1 MGPTGQV
8 TSNFGFAS
16 ADNFL
21 MDLHCKYIR
30 PNYDGITAYH
40 RTTTTIHW
48 FQPLVVGCQIGF
60 IVDIAIN
67 ESI

>member
-1 MGPTGQV
+1 MYAVCT
-8 TSNFGFAS
+8 
-16 ADNFL
+16 L
-21 MDLHCKYIR
+21 HIHCKYIR

-48 FQPLVVGCQIGF
+48 FQPLVVGCQIGV
-60 IVDIAIN
+60 IVDIGIK